1 MNIKEFPVKKNIVSS
16 FDLLE
21 LCLRHQYTRGQ
32 CFIGLFKSLQKTE
45 LKSGRRYILTSEE

>member
-1 MNIKEFPVKKNIVSS
+1 MNIKEFPVKNVVSS

-45 LKSGRRYILTSEE
+45 LKSGRYILTSEE